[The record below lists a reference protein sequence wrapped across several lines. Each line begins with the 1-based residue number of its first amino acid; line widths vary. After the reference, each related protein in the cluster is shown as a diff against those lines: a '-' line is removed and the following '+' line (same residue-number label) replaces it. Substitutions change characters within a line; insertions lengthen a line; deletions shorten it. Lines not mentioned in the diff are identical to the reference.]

1 MAVGRAIGNLLGGVS
16 QQPENSR
23 FANMADESINT
34 YASLTQGLDKRRPTE
49 HLRLVASDSTVNGY
63 FHAIKRSPTEQYG
76 IWVYRNS
83 DGNVFIKAFN
93 LLDGTEVKIFPS
105 ADSGAIEIGVGDLS
119 DYFSTPGELV
129 DFSDGFQAMT
139 VADNTFLLNRNRFAG
154 LLASPEDKFEQEA
167 ATVQIAAGYTGTNYS
182 LHLDG
187 MEFFYETPMADST
200 FPIGDTYKTDYIAQ
214 RLVYGVY
221 DYSEGPVSSGLAA
234 NWKDN
239 TSSPPGDITTH
250 PHTEVG
256 AYDWGFSDGRA
267 GRCYGIIQSQRGTH
281 FIHTTESSRPGARS
295 AYNEVASDQQADSN
309 KRVFRLYGDY
319 LKWAGTGTT
328 GSPSPT
334 GTRFKLS
341 VEYYDDSADE
351 WKIEETGYIAF
362 HSGRTPNAIK
372 SNIQTDLRA
381 LTNVVCGTSNA
392 GITVTVPTDR
402 WWDYEIEVNYSASG
416 DTPIRNIFVSDVL
429 YEPPVGKTRYTARLE
444 GNSIAIMKWIPTS
457 TANGS
462 YHGTAMSIKVADGQG
477 DNAVKLAYKTEV
489 DFASLPVYGL
499 DGQIV
504 KVQGVNEEAADDYY
518 VKFVANIDSESESAR
533 NEGTSYGQHFGKG
546 IWKESAPNKEK
557 ETIDSGTMPHV
568 LESRIGGVGGNPTGV
583 FEGDPFFVFKPFDFS
598 GREVGDSET
607 NKTPSF
613 IGKKISGLTYHRG
626 RLGIM
631 ANESL
636 ALSEAAG
643 PANFYRTTVNI
654 LRDTDR
660 IDITARSPKVSIL
673 RSAVEMQEN
682 LLLFSD
688 QNQFILTTGGGPLSP
703 ASAGLDMVSNYE
715 TTSYVAPQVTG
726 FSAYFPFSRGSYS
739 GIERLYPAGGAANL
753 FKGEEATAQV
763 PNYIKGSVRSMAVSE
778 MEKCLAVLTDDG
790 QYLYIYKWEDVGD
803 RRAQSAWFKHEFTPS
818 SLGTRGNILGVQII
832 DSAVYILVVR
842 NGVAPYKVC
851 LERIDLE
858 DGALDIADTETTDDV
873 WYMTR
878 LDRRLASESMSSI
891 SYSDPDTTVTIDP
904 LTGVEYEGG
913 TSVELVYRHG
923 VSGQVGGYRV
933 TGTVSGSAG
942 TYSNVITFAGDH
954 SGKKFYIGQPY
965 TMRHTLSKPYIDGG
979 QSGALITGRLQVRRA
994 FVDVADTG
1002 YFASEVTPT
1011 GRSKSTDYNP
1021 SQGYGQSVTSDV
1033 EPLERSFTVPI
1044 FAQAGECVFDLVN
1057 DSPYP
1062 SRFVNLEYEA
1072 TYNSRSRRIG

>member
-83 DGNVFIKAFN
+83 SGNVFIKAFN

-105 ADSGAIEIGVGDLS
+105 ADSGASEITVSDLS
-119 DYFSTPGELV
+119 AYFSTLGELV

-139 VADNTFLLNRNRFAG
+139 VADNTFLLNRNRVAR
-154 LLASPEDKFEQEA
+154 LSTSPEDKFEQEA
-167 ATVQIAAGYTGTNYS
+167 ATVQIAAGYTGTHYTIT
-182 LHLDG
+182 LDG
-187 MEFFYETPMADST
+187 MEFFYLTPQGTSNNANGS
-200 FPIGDTYKTDYIAQ
+200 TYKTDHIAQ

-221 DYSEGPVSSGLAA
+221 EHSEGPVHSGLVP
-234 NWKDN
+234 NWSDADGN
-239 TSSPPGDITTH
+239 TIHSTDHPFTEAGRFDIGD
-250 PHTEVG
+250 G
-256 AYDWGFSDGRA
+256 LK
-267 GRCYGIIQSQRGTH
+267 GRCYGLVQSQRCTH
-281 FIHTTESSRPGARS
+281 FIHTTESSRPGGGA
-295 AYNEVASDQQADSN
+295 AYTEVATDQEADSN
-309 KRVFRLYGDY
+309 KRVFKLYGDHS
-319 LKWAGTGTT
+319 KWAGTT
-328 GSPSPT
+328 GSPDPT

-351 WKIEETGYIAF
+351 WKIEETDYIAF
-362 HSGRTPNAIK
+362 HSARTTTTIK
-372 SNIQTDLRA
+372 DSVQAELRA
-381 LTNVVCGTSNA
+381 LTNVVCGTSNT

-402 WWDYEIEVNYSASG
+402 WWDYEIEVDYSATG
-416 DTPIRNIFVSDVL
+416 DTPIRNIFVSEAL
-429 YEPPVGKTRYTARLE
+429 YEPPVGETRYTARLE
-444 GNSIAIMKWIPTS
+444 GSSIAIMKWIPTS

-462 YHGTAMSIKVADGQG
+462 YHGTAMSIKVVDGQG

-489 DFASLPVYGL
+489 DFASLPVHGL
-499 DGQIV
+499 DGQVV

-557 ETIDSGTMPHV
+557 ETIDSDTMPHV
-568 LESRIGGVGGNPTGV
+568 LESRIGEQSGNPTGIN
-583 FEGDPFFVFKPFDFS
+583 EGDPYFVYKSFDFS

-613 IGKKISGLTYHRG
+613 IGRKISGLTYHRG

-715 TTSYVAPQVTG
+715 ATSYVAPQVTG

-891 SYSDPDTTVTIDP
+891 SYSDPDTTVTIDSS
-904 LTGVEYEGG
+904 TGVEYEGG

>member
-83 DGNVFIKAFN
+83 SGNVFIKAFN
-93 LLDGTEVKIFPS
+93 LLDGTEVKIF
-105 ADSGAIEIGVGDLS
+105 DSGSSEITVSSSDLLT
-119 DYFSTPGELV
+119 YFSTLGERV

-139 VADNTFLLNRNRFAG
+139 VADNTFLLNRNRFAR
-154 LLASPEDKFEQEA
+154 LSTSPEDKFEQEA

-187 MEFFYETPMADST
+187 MEFFYETPMAGT
-200 FPIGDTYKTDYIAQ
+200 TPLGDTYKTDYIAQ

-221 DYSEGPVSSGLAA
+221 DHSEGPVASGVAA
-234 NWKDN
+234 SWKENDGT
-239 TSSPPGDITTH
+239 TSITTH
-250 PHTEVG
+250 PWTEVG
-256 AYDWGFSDGRA
+256 AYRSGGSYSSGKA

-281 FIHTTESSRPGARS
+281 FIHTTESSRTGARS
-295 AYNEVASDQQADSN
+295 AYSEVATEQQADSN
-309 KRVFRLYGDY
+309 KRVFKLYGDNS
-319 LKWAGTGTT
+319 KWAGTGTT
-328 GSPSPT
+328 GAPAPT

-351 WKIEETGYIAF
+351 WKIEETNSYIGF
-362 HSGRTPNAIK
+362 HSGRTVSDIRG
-372 SNIQTDLRA
+372 SIQTVLRA
-381 LTNVVCGTSNA
+381 LTNVVCGTNNT
-392 GITVTVPTDR
+392 GITVTVNTDK
-402 WWDYEIEVNYSASG
+402 WWDYEINVDYSASG
-416 DTPIRNIFVSDVL
+416 DTPIRNIFVSEVL

-533 NEGTSYGQHFGKG
+533 NEGTSCGQHFGKG

-557 ETIDSGTMPHV
+557 ETIDSSTMPHV
-568 LESRIGGVGGNPTGV
+568 LESRIGEQTGNPAGIN
-583 FEGDPFFVFKPFDFS
+583 EGDPYFVFKSFDFS

-613 IGKKISGLTYHRG
+613 IGRKISGLTYHRG

-715 TTSYVAPQVTG
+715 ATSYVAPQVTG

-842 NGVAPYKVC
+842 NGSAPYKVC

-878 LDRRLASESMSSI
+878 LDRRLASESMSNI
-891 SYSDPDTTVTIDP
+891 FYSGGMTTVKIDP
-904 LTGVEYEGG
+904 STGVEYEGG

-923 VSGQVGGYRV
+923 VTGQVGGYRV
-933 TGTVSGSAG
+933 TGTAAADTG
-942 TYSNVITFAGDH
+942 TYTRVISVAGDH
-954 SGKKFYIGQPY
+954 TGKKFYIGQPY

-1011 GRSKSTDYNP
+1011 GRSTSTDYNP
-1021 SQGYGQSVTSDV
+1021 SQDYGQSVTSHI
-1033 EPLERSFTVPI
+1033 EPMERSFTVPI